1 LGEIILSVKLARL
14 WRSRVGVLKGLFA
27 SRTDDFAGSEAG
39 TERRAMSRRRSVLRH
54 ATILTLLLATVL
66 LFAGC
71 RSVMGGAQNTLAPE
85 GSVAGRQRDLYLLAI
100 WPAAAIFLLVEGLII
115 VILIRYRQ
123 RKGDS
128 KLPRQVNGNQALELM
143 WTIAPAILLAIVAV
157 PTLAGVV
164 ALGSTPDQVGTTVDV
179 TAARWVWQFSY
190 PDVKDSAGQPVT
202 GATNELH
209 IPAGENVEFVLRSID
224 VIHSFWIPKLGGEMQ
239 VIPNHQNHLW
249 LKADHPGEYSAQC
262 AEFCGGSATDGHQ
275 SMRFR
280 VIVQTPRDYDAY
292 LSSLAA
298 Q

>member
-1 LGEIILSVKLARL
+1 
-14 WRSRVGVLKGLFA
+14 
-27 SRTDDFAGSEAG
+27 
-39 TERRAMSRRRSVLRH
+39 MSRRRSVLRH

-224 VIHSFWIPKLGGEMQ
+224 VIHSFWIPKLGGKMQ